1 MKNVFLVFLCALF
14 CLSANA
20 QSDQTPNRKNGLT
33 ISIESLADAKS
44 LQWEKLEKVLT
55 KEAFDGK
62 RDFALTVKVELTDSE
77 VKALKSPYEMSSFKV
92 EVTDEPDSKKRFQE
106 LKDGVTQMI
115 AFLEG
120 N

>member
-1 MKNVFLVFLCALF
+1 MKNVLVIIVCVLF
-14 CLSANA
+14 SCSAFA
-20 QSDQTPNRKNGLT
+20 QADQAPNRKNGLT
-33 ISIESLADAKS
+33 ITIESLADAKV
-44 LQWEKLEKVLT
+44 LPWDEWENVLT
-55 KEAFDGK
+55 KETFDGK

-77 VKALKSPYEMSSFKV
+77 VKALNSPYEMSSFKV
-92 EVTDEPDSKKRFQE
+92 EVTDEPDSKKRFRE